1 MAGGANLDDEEG
13 ITGINIVP
21 LVDIVLV
28 LLIIFMVTAE
38 FLREEPEEPP
48 PGIEVELPSAAT
60 GESPPNKSLLALV
73 INKKGDLFL
82 NGKPTDE
89 GAIQAFIRSADKP
102 PKELEA
108 FIAADKGTSHGAVVE
123 VIDFLRLQ
131 GVERFAINTKS
142 QTIE

>member
-1 MAGGANLDDEEG
+1 MAGTLNDSDDEG

-38 FLREEPEEPP
+38 FLRPKEEEPP

-60 GESPPNKSLLALV
+60 GNKTNESLLALV
-73 INKKGDLFL
+73 LNKEGKVFL
-82 NGKPTDE
+82 NGQPSDE
-89 GAIQAFIRSADKP
+89 GGIKAFIASAGKP
-102 PKELEA
+102 PGELEA
-108 FIAADKGTSHGAVVE
+108 FIAADKGISHGDFVKL
-123 VIDFLRLQ
+123 IDFLRLQ
-131 GVERFAINTKS
+131 GVERFAINTKP

>member
-1 MAGGANLDDEEG
+1 MAGGANLGEDEA

-48 PGIEVELPSAAT
+48 PGIEVELPTAAS
-60 GESPPNKSLLALV
+60 GENVNEGLLALV
-73 INKKGDLFL
+73 INKQGDLFL
-82 NGKPTDE
+82 NGKPATE
-89 GAIQAFIRSADKP
+89 GDVKSFIANAGKP
-102 PKELEA
+102 PKEIEA
-108 FIAADKGTSHGAVVE
+108 FIAADKGISHGDVVG

-142 QTIE
+142 QSIE